1 MDGSRR
7 AIAAAFLANLG
18 IALAKLVGFVVTGA
32 ASMLAEAIHSLAD
45 TANEG
50 LLFLGDVR
58 SHKEADEAH
67 PFGFGRERYF
77 WPFVVA
83 LVLFTGGG
91 LFALL
96 EGIEKVLSRHEL
108 ESLPWAVGILL
119 VAMVLEA
126 LSLRTAVHESR
137 PHKGDESWLGFVL
150 HSRRAELTV
159 VLLEDTGA
167 LIGLLFALAGV
178 VLAGATG
185 DSRYDA
191 LGSLGIGILLV
202 VIAGTLAVKMKSLLI
217 GEGATPPQ
225 NVVIRAA
232 FDHAPAVRRLARLRT
247 LQLSP
252 DELLVAADIECDPDL
267 PTRELADA
275 IDAIEAEIRAG
286 VPEATIVYIEPDEV
300 HDGAEWAAAGRRL
313 RRTAERGA

>member
-137 PHKGDESWLGFVL
+137 SHKGDESWLGFVL
-150 HSRRAELTV
+150 HSRRAE
-159 VLLEDTGA
+159 
-167 LIGLLFALAGV
+167 
-178 VLAGATG
+178 
-185 DSRYDA
+185 
-191 LGSLGIGILLV
+191 
-202 VIAGTLAVKMKSLLI
+202 
-217 GEGATPPQ
+217 
-225 NVVIRAA
+225 
-232 FDHAPAVRRLARLRT
+232 
-247 LQLSP
+247 
-252 DELLVAADIECDPDL
+252 VAADIECDPDL

-286 VPEATIVYIEPDEV
+286 CPRRRSSTSNPTRSTTGPSGRPPAAASAAPPSGAPEALGPAASGLGSRRQPAPSARAAQSSSGRVDR
-300 HDGAEWAAAGRRL
+300 HAAKMRSRAAAVCSHGSGGHWMPPARCGSRRYSM
-313 RRTAERGA
+313 RGWSTR